1 MNNALSPNDKD
12 NNHADLP
19 EAMDTQEGDDH
30 AAVQQQPPHPQP
42 QPQPPPL
49 AAAPPPPPAPV
60 AAPDGQQ
67 QQQQQ
72 QQHAFNAVANL
83 AQAGADDDP
92 MGGGGGGG
100 GGGTRPME
108 PAEEPME
115 EEDEARSEA
124 TFRFVVPEFSRLKE
138 SLLSPPTYVRNLP
151 WKIMVM
157 PRTNTGNDRQPTK
170 SLGFFLQCNG
180 ESESSEASEGEDS
193 MPTWSCNASAEL
205 RLISQKEGVENFVRK
220 IQHLFYGKE
229 NDWGFSHFMTWN
241 DVLDPE
247 KGFIVDDTIILEVWV
262 CADAPHGVS
271 WDSKKH
277 TGYVGLKNQ
286 GATCYMNSL
295 LQTLFFT
302 NQLRKAVYQMP
313 TESDD
318 SSKSVALA
326 LQRVFYELQFSD
338 RPVGTKKLTKSF
350 GWETLDSFM
359 QHDVQELCRVLLDN
373 MESKMKGT
381 CVEGT
386 IPRLFEGKMISFIKC
401 KHVDYASRRMEPFY
415 DIQLNVKG
423 KKNIHESFQDY
434 CATES
439 LDGDNKYDAGEYG
452 LQEAEKGIIF
462 ACLPPVVHLHL
473 LRFQYDHVTDN
484 NIKINDRFEFP
495 ERLNLSEFLTDG
507 GANSS
512 GPATY
517 TLHAV
522 LVHSGDNHGGH
533 YVVFIN
539 PRGDGRWCKFDDDVV
554 SRCTKQEAIDH
565 NFGGTD
571 EDVAVS
577 RHCTNAYMLVYIRD
591 SAINE
596 VLQPV
601 TENDIPEQLVERL
614 QEEKRQEAL
623 RRKERNEAHLYMG
636 VQVLTEDNFSGH
648 QGNDLYDPDKA
659 HYRNFKVKKLA
670 TLRELLELVAEQMG
684 YPLQGIRPWAI
695 TYRSNQTSRPAAI
708 DLDADL
714 NKTVIDLSENTNPW
728 VIFMETIAPDQNM
741 DRLPDFDKETDVLLF
756 FKMYDPRLKQI
767 AYCGHVYMPIVARA
781 KELLPLLNKRA
792 GFPADT
798 ELVLYEEVK
807 PNIVD
812 RIEDLELP
820 LEKVLEE
827 LMDGDIIVFQKLDHH
842 MDEYELPTVKD
853 YFRDLFY
860 RVEVTFCDKMIPNDP
875 GLTME
880 LSLKMNYDQIAR
892 AVAQRLGTDPYLL
905 QFFKVQRH
913 NEVLNENCD
922 RRGYR
927 EGPGNP
933 LRCTYEGT
941 LKDLLVFFKP
951 RQPKKIYYQ
960 QLSIRINELESKKQ
974 FKCIWVNN
982 KFKEEKELVLYPNKN
997 GCVSDLL
1004 EEARKQVELSED
1016 GSGKLRLM
1024 EVISYKIF
1032 SIQREDVPLDNL
1044 NQANSKTYRIEEI
1057 PREDLIVADN
1067 EILIPCAHFQK
1078 EIFSTFGVPFMLKIK
1093 HGEPFAK
1100 VRDRIQKKLD
1110 VPEKE
1115 FEKYKFAIVVMGR
1128 AQFIEDNEY
1137 VVNLSD
1143 FMAQA
1148 PQAMHP
1154 RPWLGIEHVNK
1165 APKRSRYNYLEKAI
1179 KIHN

>member
-1 MNNALSPNDKD
+1 
-12 NNHADLP
+12 
-19 EAMDTQEGDDH
+19 
-30 AAVQQQPPHPQP
+30 
-42 QPQPPPL
+42 
-49 AAAPPPPPAPV
+49 
-60 AAPDGQQ
+60 
-67 QQQQQ
+67 
-72 QQHAFNAVANL
+72 
-83 AQAGADDDP
+83 
-92 MGGGGGGG
+92 
-100 GGGTRPME
+100 
-108 PAEEPME
+108 
-115 EEDEARSEA
+115 
-124 TFRFVVPEFSRLKE
+124 
-138 SLLSPPTYVRNLP
+138 
-151 WKIMVM
+151 MVM

-180 ESESSEASEGEDS
+180 ESESS
-193 MPTWSCNASAEL
+193 TWSCNANAEL

-229 NDWGFSHFMTWN
+229 NDWGFSHFMTWS

-318 SSKSVALA
+318 
-326 LQRVFYELQFSD
+326 
-338 RPVGTKKLTKSF
+338 KLTKSF

-401 KHVDYASRRMEPFY
+401 KHVEYTSRRMEPFY

-439 LDGDNKYDAGEYG
+439 LDGDNKYDAGQFG

-495 ERLNLSEFLTDG
+495 ERLNLTEFLTEG
-507 GANSS
+507 GANAG

-533 YVVFIN
+533 YVVR
-539 PRGDGRWCKFDDDVV
+539 P
-554 SRCTKQEAIDH
+554 STTTLAAP
-565 NFGGTD
+565 D

-636 VQVLTEDNFSGH
+636 VQVLTEDNFTGH
-648 QGNDLYDPDKA
+648 QGNDLYDPEKA
-659 HYRNFKVKKLA
+659 NYRNFKVKKLA

-695 TYRSNQTSRPAAI
+695 TYRSNQTFRPAAI
-708 DLDADL
+708 DLEADL
-714 NKTVIDLSENTNPW
+714 NKTVIDLSENSNPW
-728 VIFMETIAPDQNM
+728 TIFVETIAPDQNI

-767 AYCGHVYMPIVARA
+767 AYCGHVYMPIVAKA

-827 LMDGDIIVFQKLDHH
+827 LMDGDIIVFQRLDLNV
-842 MDEYELPTVKD
+842 DEYELPTVKD

-875 GLTME
+875 GFTME

-905 QFFKVQRH
+905 QFFKVQS
-913 NEVLNENCD
+913 
-922 RRGYR
+922 YR

-982 KFKEEKELVLYPNKN
+982 KFKEEELVLYPNKN

-1032 SIQREDVPLDNL
+1032 SIQREDVPLDSL
-1044 NQANSKTYRIEEI
+1044 SQANSKSYRIEEI

-1100 VRDRIQKKLD
+1100 VKDRIQKKLD
-1110 VPEKE
+1110 VP
-1115 FEKYKFAIVVMGR
+1115 
-1128 AQFIEDNEY
+1128 
-1137 VVNLSD
+1137 
-1143 FMAQA
+1143 
-1148 PQAMHP
+1148 
-1154 RPWLGIEHVNK
+1154 
-1165 APKRSRYNYLEKAI
+1165 
-1179 KIHN
+1179 